1 MMEPDLPADP
11 SALREIRIELPRLDA
26 AAAPDARR
34 DLAPRMEGRPSRLL
48 LDMTGVSFVDST
60 GLGVL
65 VSLLKMMGQDGK
77 VAVAGA
83 QPVVQRLFE
92 MTQLDR
98 LFQLHP
104 TVAQARESLGG

>member
-1 MMEPDLPADP
+1 MEPDLPADP
-11 SALREIRIELPRLDA
+11 QTFREIRIDLPRLDA
-26 AAAPDARR
+26 AAAPDAKR
-34 DLAPRMEGRPSRLL
+34 DLGAQMAGQPTRLL

-65 VSLLKMMGQDGK
+65 VSLLKMMGQQGR

-92 MTQLDR
+92 MTQLNR
-98 LFQLHP
+98 LFLLHP
-104 TVAQARESLGG
+104 TVAQAREALDD